1 MNMKYDKD
9 FKIYKNPYIVAV
21 PIDKNFYAV
30 YNPFINNGIK
40 VLNANQFELLENIN
54 KEDTLSHVACIN
66 NLTQEEILS
75 LYEILEE
82 KEFLKREDCFD
93 KEPKKGKITM
103 LHLWV
108 QTTNECNLR
117 CSYCY
122 IHTLGKKEYLK
133 DDEIY
138 VFIEKLVET
147 AIVRNLK
154 EINLR
159 FAGGE
164 PLLKFNLW
172 KTILPKMKERLSAVN
187 CTLKVGFL
195 SNLVAL
201 TDEMMEYMKNNAIGI
216 GVSIDGLHRYQDASR
231 HFANGKGSFDI
242 VVKNIDKLIKNGF
255 TPSLM
260 TVISNS
266 NLDGLEDFT
275 KYVISRKLHCRYSF
289 VSGEMIDL
297 EKLKIVLKRCYDIFE
312 NAIDKGYEFS
322 RLHQL
327 CDLKFDRLSF
337 QTCSDG
343 YNGGALYT
351 NGDIYFCQRHFGVE
365 PPVGSIYEED
375 DIISVIQRKSY
386 YGEVNQECKQCK
398 YRYVCTSGCP
408 IERINNKDPHCEI
421 YKEFIPT
428 IIRLRGKERLTK
440 IQHQY
445 MLKHI
450 NEIDIPGFCTLGL
463 FDCINEEDFEIYP
476 NDSFGEL

>member
-1 MNMKYDKD
+1 MNYCKD
-9 FKIYKNPYIVAV
+9 YHIYKNPHLVTEK
-21 PIDKNFYAV
+21 IDQSFYAV
-30 YNPFINNGIK
+30 YNPLINNGLK
-40 VLNANQFELLENIN
+40 VLNINQYEILESIESGDSLVN
-54 KEDTLSHVACIN
+54 LAYRN
-66 NLTQEEILS
+66 NLTFEEILS
-75 LYEILEE
+75 LYKILEE
-82 KEFLKREDCFD
+82 KEFLKLENSFEN
-93 KEPKKGKITM
+93 EPKKGKITT

-122 IHTLGKKEYLK
+122 IHTLGQKEYLR
-133 DDEIY
+133 DSEIS

-147 AIVRNLK
+147 ARNKNLK
-154 EINLR
+154 EIKLR

-172 KTILPKMKERLSAVN
+172 KSILPNMKERLSAVN

-195 SNLVAL
+195 SNAVAL
-201 TDEMMEYMKNNAIGI
+201 NDNIIEYMKNNAIGI
-216 GVSIDGLHRYQDASR
+216 GVSIDGLHKYQDASR

-242 VVKNIDKLIKNGF
+242 VVKNIDKLKHNGL

-275 KYVISRKLHCRYSF
+275 KYVISRNLHCRYSF
-289 VSGEMIDL
+289 VSGENIDI
-297 EKLKIVLKRCYDIFE
+297 EKLKKVLRRCYDIFE
-312 NAIDKGYEFS
+312 SAIDRGYAFS

-351 NGDIYFCQRHFGVE
+351 NGDIYFCQRHFGAE
-365 PPVGSIYEED
+365 PPVGSIFEED

-428 IIRLRGKERLTK
+428 IIRLRGKERLIK
-440 IQHQY
+440 IRHQY
-445 MLKHI
+445 MMKHI
-450 NEIDIPGFCTLGL
+450 NEIDIPGFCTLDL